1 MRYYY
6 LTTQKAESKPQRTYP
21 NGDAIPDSLP
31 ESYQPDQHCGNCG
44 AYNPTTKICSTYNAP
59 VLENYWCA
67 SWKAK

>member
-44 AYNPTTKICSTYNAP
+44 AYNPTTKTVFITGKDWDKMFEIK
-59 VLENYWCA
+59 L
-67 SWKAK
+67 K